1 MGKQLTHR
9 NKPAEM
15 YGIHRMVHSSGA
27 DLWRV
32 EIRRRGRVVM
42 RTFHDGAYGGEAE
55 ALKEAAAYR
64 DAVQNLFPPLTNR
77 EWSQGVRRTDQPGV
91 YRVERPGGYSPAY
104 RAEICEL
111 DGKRYT
117 YYNIDDHGEHRAKVL
132 AIAERQKFF
141 DEMKVRVWLPHP
153 VGKRSATEAFEDFM
167 AEPDL
172 MGDRIGKLIADAETR
187 LKEINA
193 AFDARRPSC
202 INLRLAVSGGGD
214 TLRLKIGNNANT
226 LHVNKRTVNIRFN
239 KHSRTLEDA
248 LALARHRAGEII
260 EMLYD
265 AKIRTNFVRKYAK
278 AFKEENF
285 DVGNGL
291 TIHER
296 MARQPGHA
304 QRKPQSKRQ
313 ADGKATGSLPCPGQ
327 AEHDTRL

>member
-1 MGKQLTHR
+1 MTKHKRLTHR
-9 NKPAEM
+9 NKSAEM

-32 EIRRRGRVVM
+32 EIMRRGRVVR
-42 RTFHDGAYGGEAE
+42 RTFHDGTYGGEAE

-104 RAEICEL
+104 RAELCEL
-111 DGKRYT
+111 AGKRYT
-117 YYNIDDHGEHRAKVL
+117 YYNIDDYGEHRAKVL

-141 DEMKVRVWLPHP
+141 DEMKVRVWVPHP
-153 VGKRSATEAFEDFM
+153 VGKRSATEAFQDVI
-167 AEPDL
+167 ADPDKR
-172 MGDRIGKLIADAETR
+172 RIAKLIADAEAR

-193 AFDARRPSC
+193 AFDARRPCC
-202 INLRLAVSGGGD
+202 INLRLSVSGGD
-214 TLRLKIGNNANT
+214 TLRVKVGNNANT

-239 KHSRTLEDA
+239 KHCRSLEAA
-248 LALARHRAGEII
+248 LALARRRAGEII

-265 AKIRTNFVRKYAK
+265 AKIRANFLRKHGK

-285 DVGNGL
+285 DVSDGL
-291 TIHER
+291 TIQER
-296 MARQPGHA
+296 IAQP
-304 QRKPQSKRQ
+304 K
-313 ADGKATGSLPCPGQ
+313 
-327 AEHDTRL
+327 DTRHAEQTWQATEPPRGRDRVGRDSRL